1 MGIKEIKTKDFIAYL
16 HSLGLIEIRSKGSH
30 TVFNYPP
37 NDPKRLIRPIVV
49 RLSYKTIPIL
59 HLHTNLQTIG
69 KSKEE
74 FISWLQTHA

>member
-1 MGIKEIKTKDFIAYL
+1 MGIKEIKTKDFVDYL

-37 NDPKRLIRPIVV
+37 TDVKRLTRPIVL
-49 RLSYKTIPIL
+49 RLAHKTIPIL
-59 HLHTNLQTIG
+59 HMHTNLQSLG

-74 FISWLQTHA
+74 FILWLQAKA